1 MKHILIAIGNKDT
14 VYEDINELAKS
25 FSDTPKNI
33 ILSDKNAK
41 GEIIKRA
48 SSLFF
53 EDNVVFTIID
63 PEEKMIEEI
72 KNHLESLKG
81 KASVI
86 LYFTSGEI
94 TKKDYLDADVIVL
107 EKDTEERIKNKVKNL
122 LKRYNKQMTL
132 NAFEIFKEK
141 IRDESVIEPE
151 LIKLINYT
159 GEKKKI
165 DSKDVMA
172 LTSETH
178 QDNLI
183 VLFDAFSKK
192 DKKRV
197 LQIIDNLIN
206 TMNTPLD
213 AAILIIHSYILR
225 QTRHLLHAK
234 EIEERIPR
242 YGKYSDFVRFFNRW
256 KDTFEIKP
264 IERRHYLPFQNSYYA
279 YKLLEISRQFK
290 KEELLSLLKGLTKID
305 LGLKRDSISD
315 RRLKLESGLLEII

>member
-14 VYEDINELAKS
+14 VYDDINELAKR

-33 ILSDKNAK
+33 ILFDENAK
-41 GEIIKRA
+41 GELIKRA

-53 EDNVVFTIID
+53 EDNLVFTIID
-63 PEEKMIEEI
+63 PEEKTLKEI
-72 KNHLESLKG
+72 KSYIELLKG

-107 EKDTEERIKNKVKNL
+107 EKDMEERIKNRVKNL
-122 LKRYNKQMTL
+122 LKKYNKQMTL

-141 IRDESVIEPE
+141 IRDESVIESE

-165 DSKDVMA
+165 DSKDVTA

-178 QDNLI
+178 QDDLI
-183 VLFDAFSKK
+183 ALFDAFSKK

-213 AAILIIHSYILR
+213 AAILIIHGYILR
-225 QTRHLLHAK
+225 QTRHLLHGK
-234 EIEERIPR
+234 EIEEKIP
-242 YGKYSDFVRFFNRW
+242 YGKYSDFVKYFNRW
-256 KDTFEIKP
+256 KDTFAIKP
-264 IERRHYLPFQNSYYA
+264 FERRHYLPFQNSYYA
-279 YKLLEISRQFK
+279 YKLLAISRQFK
-290 KEELLSLLKGLTKID
+290 KEELLSLLNGLAKID

-315 RRLKLESGLLEII
+315 RRLRLESGLLEIL